1 MPLFIETRT
10 DAARPAAARFFC
22 TFGAVLPLLS
32 FLQFSWEDDTSFNR
46 FSDEKFECPVEA
58 CDHFDYFLS
67 KCCFTLLGTFVLL
80 CTAWVA
86 HMSPSATISVKVSL
100 LCAFCFGCS
109 KCTATAA
116 TTEVPRKCPTVRSES
131 VFHTPL
137 VFPARELRTL
147 VQKLNKQCPNWST
160 DAIYGHR
167 KSI

>member
-67 KCCFTLLGTFVLL
+67 KCCFTLLGRTFVLL

-109 KCTATAA
+109 KCTATA